1 MFLNYVNLDDILGV
15 VSHVERCKTNMCH
28 GATCTSTIVHHFER
42 RFILDYVFW
51 TNFFHG
57 SVYFRLVKTMYFGLS
72 PGHVVF
78 YTSLKVCTLAQTI
91 QRLDFTLT
99 IISFPVFYTN
109 DQLYILAQKI
119 LLAYFRLMG
128 YLAFQ
133 PNNQCKI
140 HHLPLNHAF
149 YAMYFEL
156 CIFDF
161 EKPCTLP

>member
-1 MFLNYVNLDDILGV
+1 MEVSEFLRAILTYQ
-15 VSHVERCKTNMCH
+15 KT
-28 GATCTSTIVHHFER
+28 R

-72 PGHVVF
+72 PVHVVF

-91 QRLDFTLT
+91 HRLDFTLT

-109 DQLYILAQKI
+109 DQLCILAQKI
-119 LLAYFRLMG
+119 LLAYFGLFG

-140 HHLPLNHAF
+140 QLLPPNHAF

-156 CIFDF
+156 CILDF
-161 EKPCTLP
+161 EEHVLCPEKSEQCILD

>member
-1 MFLNYVNLDDILGV
+1 MSSCKQLCESLQKIKRIFLDL
-15 VSHVERCKTNMCH
+15 R
-28 GATCTSTIVHHFER
+28 R

-91 QRLDFTLT
+91 LRLDFTLT

-109 DQLYILAQKI
+109 DQLCILAYKI
-119 LLAYFRLMG
+119 LLAYFGLIG

-140 HHLPLNHAF
+140 QLLPPNHAF